1 MEIRPV
7 TIGFAL
13 EQKLYI
19 FLIPKMMLTWSLT
32 QDEDN
37 HDVYFLA

>member
-1 MEIRPV
+1 MQIRPV

-19 FLIPKMMLTWSLT
+19 FFYTQDDAYMIFT

-37 HDVYFLA
+37 HDV